1 MKIITLREVLTLFA
15 SLDCLV
21 IFTNFCLIF
30 QFLDIII
37 CFSKILAIQCSYSK
51 I

>member
-1 MKIITLREVLTLFA
+1 MKIITLREVLMLHA

-21 IFTNFCLIF
+21 IFTDFCLIF

-37 CFSKILAIQCSYSK
+37 RFLKILAM
-51 I
+51 